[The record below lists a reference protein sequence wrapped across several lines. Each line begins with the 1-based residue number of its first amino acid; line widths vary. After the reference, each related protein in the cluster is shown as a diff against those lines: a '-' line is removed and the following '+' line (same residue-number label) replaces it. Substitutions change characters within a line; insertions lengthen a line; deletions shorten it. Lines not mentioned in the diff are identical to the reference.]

1 MAVDGKTLRHSFE
14 VANNEVAIHIVSAWV
29 TANHLSLGQVV
40 TDENSN
46 KIMVIPKLLK
56 VLEIKGVLVTV
67 DAMGCQ
73 REVAKKSVHQQTNTS
88 WQ

>member
-14 VANNEVAIHIVSAWV
+14 AANNEVAIHIVSAWV
-29 TANHLSLGQVV
+29 TANHLSLGEVV

>member
-1 MAVDGKTLRHSFE
+1 MAIDGKTLRHSFE
-14 VANNEVAIHIVSAWV
+14 AANNKVAIHIVSAWV

-46 KIMVIPKLLK
+46 KIMVIPKLSEM
-56 VLEIKGVLVTV
+56 LEIKGVLVTV

-73 REVAKKSVHQQTNTS
+73 R
-88 WQ
+88 

>member
-1 MAVDGKTLRHSFE
+1 MAIDGKTLCHSFE
-14 VANNEVAIHIVSAWV
+14 AANNEVAIHIVSAWV
-29 TANHLSLGQVV
+29 TANHLSLGEVV